1 MSGDESSTDASRLV
15 NATAKLDLL
24 DATSRWAEGPVY
36 VPAGRY
42 LLWSDVPSDRIMRWD
57 ESSGHVSVFRSPSQ
71 NANGNTLDRQGR
83 LVTCEQLTRRV
94 TRTEHDGSITVV
106 ADRIDGKRFNS
117 PNDVIVASDGAIWF
131 TDPTYG
137 IDSDY
142 EGRRATSEIGK
153 SRLYRVDPSDAS
165 VRVAGDDFVQPNGL
179 ALSPDERRL
188 YVSDTGR
195 THVEGGPAHIRIF
208 DVSAGK
214 LTGGEIF
221 VECPVGLF
229 DGFRLDEA
237 GNVWTSAGDGVRC
250 YDPDGNLIGIVRAPR
265 PRRKRLLRGAG
276 AQPPLHLRDQRR
288 LRRVRPD
295 ERHQAGLVPAAPRP
309 HELGDDV
316 HGLPVRRRSAL

>member
-1 MSGDESSTDASRLV
+1 MAAETYEVVDRRFAKLV
-15 NATAKLDLL
+15 NTTAKLELL

-42 LLWSDVPSDRIMRWD
+42 LLWSDIPSDRILRWD
-57 ESSGHVSVFRSPSQ
+57 ETDGHVSVFRAPSQ

-94 TRTEHDGSITVV
+94 TRTEHDGSITLV
-106 ADRIDGKRFNS
+106 ADRVEGKRFNS
-117 PNDVIVASDGAIWF
+117 PNDVVVASDGVIWF

-142 EGRRATSEIGK
+142 EGRRAESEIGQ
-153 SRLYRVDPSDAS
+153 SRVYRVDPSDGS

-179 ALSPDERRL
+179 AFSPNERRL

-195 THVEGGPAHIRIF
+195 THVPDGPAHIRAF
-208 DVSAGK
+208 NVNAGR
-214 LTGGEIF
+214 LTGGEVF
-221 VECPVGLF
+221 AENPVGLF

-250 YDPDGNLIGIVRAPR
+250 YEPDGNLIGIIHVPDPVANVCFGGGARNRMFICATGAVYAVY
-265 PRRKRLLRGAG
+265 LLINGVK
-276 AQPPLHLRDQRR
+276 LI
-288 LRRVRPD
+288 
-295 ERHQAGLVPAAPRP
+295 
-309 HELGDDV
+309 
-316 HGLPVRRRSAL
+316 